1 MPPRSDGARGI
12 SCQPS
17 PVNTLPIQYVWRN
30 TSLVCVHNLAGHPVE
45 VTLRPDLGDGGA
57 LANVLT
63 DGVSQ
68 AGRGGVHRI
77 DLDAYDYLWYRV
89 HGLLY
94 AIDREAAP
102 VR

>member
-1 MPPRSDGARGI
+1 MPTR
-12 SCQPS
+12 
-17 PVNTLPIQYVWRN
+17 PVNTLAIQYVWRN
-30 TSLVCVHNLAGHPVE
+30 TSLVCVHNLAGHPAE

-63 DGVSQ
+63 DEVSQ